1 MTDNVVWHHATVT
14 RQRREQ
20 QNYHKSAMLW
30 FTGLSASGK
39 STLAHSVE
47 EKLHQMGCRTYV
59 LDGDNVRHG
68 LNSDLNFSPEDR
80 VENLRRIGEVG
91 KLMLD
96 AGLVTLAAFIS
107 PCRKER
113 ERVRSLFPHG
123 EFIEIYCNASLEV
136 CEQRDP
142 KGMYRKAR
150 EGVIK
155 EFTGVSAP
163 YEAPTAPDLEVN
175 TGSASLED
183 GVDRVLGLLKER
195 GILVK
200 ADTVK

>member
-20 QNYHKSAMLW
+20 QNDHKSVMLW

-39 STLAHSVE
+39 STLAHAVE
-47 EKLHQMGCRTYV
+47 EKLHQLACRTYV

-96 AGLVTLAAFIS
+96 AGLITLAAFIS
-107 PCRKER
+107 PYRKER

-155 EFTGVSAP
+155 QFTGVSAP
-163 YEAPTAPDLEVN
+163 YEAPTAADLEVN
-175 TGSASLED
+175 TGSDSLEQ
-183 GVDRVLGLLKER
+183 GVEAILQLLKNR
-195 GILVK
+195 GIL
-200 ADTVK
+200 AGTA

>member
-1 MTDNVVWHHATVT
+1 MNNSVVWHHATVT
-14 RQRREQ
+14 RKRREE
-20 QNYHKSAMLW
+20 QNDHKSVMLW

-39 STLAHSVE
+39 STLAHAVE
-47 EKLHQMGCRTYV
+47 EQLHQMGCRTYV
-59 LDGDNVRHG
+59 LDGDNIRHG
-68 LNSDLNFSPEDR
+68 LNSDLDFSPEDR

-96 AGLVTLAAFIS
+96 AGVVTLAAFIS
-107 PCRKER
+107 PYHKER

-123 EFIEIYCNASLEV
+123 EFIEIYCNASLDV

-150 EGVIK
+150 EGEIK

-163 YEAPTAPDLEVN
+163 YEVPTTPDLEIN
-175 TGSASLED
+175 TGSESLEKSVETVMD
-183 GVDRVLGLLKER
+183 LLRRR
-195 GILVK
+195 GIINS
-200 ADTVK
+200 AEN

>member
-1 MTDNVVWHHATVT
+1 MSSNVVWHHATVT
-14 RQRREQ
+14 RQRREE
-20 QNYHKSAMLW
+20 QNGHKSVMLW

-39 STLAHSVE
+39 STLAHAVE
-47 EKLHQMGCRTYV
+47 EKLHQVGCRTYV

-68 LNSDLNFSPEDR
+68 LNSDLHFSPEER

-107 PCRKER
+107 PYRKER

-123 EFIEIYCNASLEV
+123 EFIEIYCSASLEV

-150 EGVIK
+150 EGTIS

-163 YEAPTAPDLEVN
+163 YEVPASPDLEVD
-175 TGSASLED
+175 TGNSSLDES
-183 GVDRVLGLLKER
+183 VAAVLDLLKRR
-195 GILVK
+195 GIVVLSE
-200 ADTVK
+200 T